1 MGYLVFSDIEKKHF
15 WRIRKKIGLRKF
27 LLSVDLAQL
36 LSLLVV
42 VKDNFHLQNWNL
54 KIHY

>member
-42 VKDNFHLQNWNL
+42 VKDNFHLQN
-54 KIHY
+54 